1 MSKRKHADQSDK
13 WKAFYNKV
21 SGKRTGKK
29 SGSGDSTL
37 EFLTVQRLSAEVEG
51 KCQKYTRI
59 GALTMVPFGQ
69 ELSMEN
75 IKKACSRHFNVSK
88 YMECDVLAG
97 ERGPSYTDVK
107 QITNWKQ
114 LHVRFIEKNDKETL
128 NVDDDES
135 RDSRPVRAGLSSRG
149 DVSRSS
155 GVGLSSF
162 HSVRKEFE
170 APMRSHSSPCKSNVP
185 ASVPLS
191 AVMNF
196 GKFIPPKPSRGL
208 VTLQLEYFSVED
220 KKWLDPFDV
229 RVSLSNE
236 KFASGGFRDAFECT
250 ALSGLNGKF
259 VLKKYIEDN
268 VPKILQHFESLDI
281 HTRKVVQMHA
291 LARHFTK
298 CLSNEITPEFGASF
312 LYNKLYYSKLDEQS
326 VTIEPYLHGKF
337 TKYINNTGEIIV
349 SDGSDLAMKAETL
362 SHYTYEKSG
371 KRLMVLDIQ
380 GASYS
385 LCDPEIASTQFTD
398 DEDNILFCNGNL
410 SRMAIDTFLSQHVC
424 NKFCEL
430 LCLDKK

>member
-1 MSKRKHADQSDK
+1 MK
-13 WKAFYNKV
+13 
-21 SGKRTGKK
+21 
-29 SGSGDSTL
+29 
-37 EFLTVQRLSAEVEG
+37 
-51 KCQKYTRI
+51 
-59 GALTMVPFGQ
+59 
-69 ELSMEN
+69 
-75 IKKACSRHFNVSK
+75 
-88 YMECDVLAG
+88 
-97 ERGPSYTDVK
+97 
-107 QITNWKQ
+107 
-114 LHVRFIEKNDKETL
+114 KNDKETL
-128 NVDDDES
+128 NIDDDES

-162 HSVRKEFE
+162 HSVRKKFE
-170 APMRSHSSPCKSNVP
+170 APMRHHSSPCKSNVP

-208 VTLQLEYFSVED
+208 
-220 KKWLDPFDV
+220 

-268 VPKILQHFESLDI
+268 VPKILQHFESLDV

-298 CLSNEITPEFGASF
+298 CLTSEITPEFGASF
-312 LYNKLYYSKLDEQS
+312 LYNKLYYSKLDEPS

-337 TKYINNTGEIIV
+337 TKYINNTGEILV

-385 LCDPEIASTQFTD
+385 LCDPEIAST
-398 DEDNILFCNGNL
+398 
-410 SRMAIDTFLSQHVC
+410 
-424 NKFCEL
+424 
-430 LCLDKK
+430 